1 MIYRVIGLM
10 SGSSLDGLDIAFVTF
25 EEIRGEWSFSINNAE
40 TNDFKYNWKERLSQ
54 ASQLN
59 AFEFVQLDNDFGRY
73 IGDQVNSFIKKY
85 QLEHQIQM
93 IASHGH
99 TIFHN
104 PQKFI
109 TTQIGNAA
117 QIAAITSTNVISDL
131 RALDV
136 ALGGEGAPIVP
147 IGEKFLF
154 NNYNCFL
161 NLGGIANIAIHE
173 QENVNA
179 FDICVANQALNFFAE
194 KAGFPFDENGDLAA
208 NGNVNDELLNQLNS
222 LLYYQKEGAKS
233 LSNQYLKEAILP
245 VVESFHLNPEDC
257 LRTYTEHMAIQIM
270 HAVTHKSN
278 RRSLQILVTGGG
290 AYNQF
295 LIIRLKELLAVHQI
309 DIIIPDD
316 KIIQYKE
323 ALIMAFLG
331 LLRWREENTVLN
343 NTNAKRPSIGGAVW
357 IGQQY

>member
-25 EEIRGEWSFSINNAE
+25 EEIRGRWNFSINNAE
-40 TNDFKYNWKERLSQ
+40 TIDFKNDWKETLAQ

-59 AFEFVQLDNDFGRY
+59 ALDFMQLDNDFGRY
-73 IGDQVNSFIKKY
+73 IGEQVNIFIHKY

-136 ALGGEGAPIVP
+136 ALGGQGAPIVP

-154 NNYNCFL
+154 SNYNCFL
-161 NLGGIANIAIHE
+161 NLGGIANISIHD
-173 QENVNA
+173 QNNVKA

-194 KAGFPFDENGDLAA
+194 KAGFTFDENGNLASKGTL
-208 NGNVNDELLNQLNS
+208 NHNLLNQLNS

-233 LSNQYLKEAILP
+233 LSNQYFKEAILP
-245 VVESFHLNPEDC
+245 VVESFHLSPVDC
-257 LRTYTEHMAIQIM
+257 LRTFTEHIAIQIM
-270 HAVTHKSN
+270 RAVTHKSN
-278 RRSLQILVTGGG
+278 GNPLQILVTGGG

-295 LIIRLKELLAVHQI
+295 LIVRLKELLATHQI
-309 DIIIPDD
+309 DVIIPDD

-323 ALIMAFLG
+323 ALIMAFIG

-343 NTNAKRPSIGGAVW
+343 NTGAKRPSIGGAVW